1 MGWID
6 FTGAVDTAA
15 NIGPETDALLQ
26 LHCSGEL
33 YALIDVSGAWVPYSQ
48 EFAMEVPG
56 TYTSAWLAEQGVV
69 LTVLEANASNS
80 APATEA
86 TLTTWAKS
94 YQTNYSLVN
103 DPEQNLA
110 ATLGIRAWPGQYIVR
125 LSDMQIVDSVLGAG
139 DSFLQTYSSVLDGGS

>member
-1 MGWID
+1 
-6 FTGAVDTAA
+6 
-15 NIGPETDALLQ
+15 
-26 LHCSGEL
+26 
-33 YALIDVSGAWVPYSQ
+33 
-48 EFAMEVPG
+48 MEVPG

-139 DSFLQTYSSVLDGGS
+139 DSFLQTYSGVLDGGS